1 MILRNSHILIMI
13 VTLLMSSKEH
23 PYVDPTYRLINT
35 TTEYLAGDN
44 IVLEISATTDDI
56 PLLKIM
62 GNQGII
68 LIKPIKN
75 DAYLKYPIPQFISNE
90 AGVFYWK
97 LLQTNLEGKLKIL
110 PKNIHH
116 IESYVGPPTLEASK
130 DDFTM
135 ITILPVDE
143 FDNPQLDSTTVT
155 LKNFIDFKKEEKDL
169 MINDLFTFDILNA
182 PTSTGKLITTVTSGN
197 VSSKEHTIDIMAG
210 RAVDF
215 TLSRKR
221 NHPYADGNQTLQL
234 ITSSITDRYGNTVSD
249 GTLVTFY
256 VQTENGTTRQTT
268 ATTINGVA
276 TANLLHPEKA
286 ESWEVRALIPNMAV
300 SNYVKI
306 EFLPAIKD
314 FDIQITGRS
323 IKVTSLT
330 SFLGQIIP
338 DGFTVEAIIVGNDSD
353 HNLNKGT
360 LNGDVTFYLDPNVF
374 EKGDYDIKITAGGI
388 VKHLK
393 NVAVE

>member
-44 IVLEISATTDDI
+44 IVLEISTTTDDN
-56 PLLKIM
+56 PLLKII

-75 DAYLKYPIPQFISNE
+75 DAYLKYSIPQFISNE

-169 MINDLFTFDILNA
+169 LINDLFTFDILNA

-215 TLSRKR
+215 TLRESVITHMQMVIKHYNSLPHQLPTVMEIQFLMERLLLFIFKQSTEQLDK
-221 NHPYADGNQTLQL
+221 PLQQL
-234 ITSSITDRYGNTVSD
+234 
-249 GTLVTFY
+249 L
-256 VQTENGTTRQTT
+256 TE
-268 ATTINGVA
+268 
-276 TANLLHPEKA
+276 
-286 ESWEVRALIPNMAV
+286 
-300 SNYVKI
+300 
-306 EFLPAIKD
+306 
-314 FDIQITGRS
+314 
-323 IKVTSLT
+323 
-330 SFLGQIIP
+330 
-338 DGFTVEAIIVGNDSD
+338 
-353 HNLNKGT
+353 
-360 LNGDVTFYLDPNVF
+360 
-374 EKGDYDIKITAGGI
+374 
-388 VKHLK
+388 
-393 NVAVE
+393 